1 VEEILHPELGMLK
14 QVGNPVQMDGLQRR
28 SIRRP
33 PPSLGEHTLELLSE
47 LGLSEGA
54 IKGLIERKVVFQK

>member
-1 VEEILHPELGMLK
+1 
-14 QVGNPVQMDGLQRR
+14 MDGLQGR

-47 LGLSEGA
+47 LGLSPST
-54 IKGLIERKVVFQK
+54 IQGLVERKVVFQKQTKQETVK